1 MSDLFGA
8 LRSAPLLRH
17 FSDVG
22 VRILAAACEERVVGR
37 DTFAFRGGEKS
48 ECLMFVARGT
58 LQLQSRDGGAPLGEV
73 SAGDTLG
80 NLSLLAPGEHVLSAL
95 AANDVVL
102 AVLKRSAFENL
113 RKQKPQASL
122 KLLLALAQ
130 DFAERVRDSRG
141 PLREFLAWQMGKR
154 QAERG

>member
-8 LRSAPLLRH
+8 LRAAPILRE

-22 VRILAAACEERVVGR
+22 VRILAEACEERSVGR
-37 DTFAFRGGEKS
+37 GTFAFRGGERS
-48 ECLMFVARGT
+48 DCLMFVARGT
-58 LQLQSRDGGAPLGEV
+58 LQLQPREGGAPLGEV
-73 SAGDTLG
+73 TAGDTLG

-95 AANDVVL
+95 AANDVIL
-102 AVLKRSAFENL
+102 AVLKRSAFEGL

-122 KLLLALAQ
+122 KLLLALVQ
-130 DFAERVRDSRG
+130 DFAERVRDAKG
-141 PLREFLAWQMGKR
+141 PLREFLAWQVGKR

>member
-8 LRSAPLLRH
+8 LRAAPILRE

-22 VRILAAACEERVVGR
+22 VRILAEACEERSVGR
-37 DTFAFRGGEKS
+37 GTFAFRGGERS
-48 ECLMFVARGT
+48 DCLMFVARGT
-58 LQLQSRDGGAPLGEV
+58 LQLQPRDGGAPLGEV
-73 SAGDTLG
+73 TAGDTLG

-95 AANDVVL
+95 AANDVIL
-102 AVLKRSAFENL
+102 AVPKRSAFEGL

-130 DFAERVRDSRG
+130 DFAERVRDAKG
-141 PLREFLAWQMGKR
+141 PLREFLAWQVGKR

>member
-1 MSDLFGA
+1 VTDLFPA
-8 LRSAPLLRH
+8 LRASPLLRE

-37 DTFAFRGGEKS
+37 GTFAFRGGERS
-48 ECLMFVARGT
+48 EALLFVARGT
-58 LQLQSRDGGAPLGEV
+58 LQLQPREGGAPLGEV

-95 AANDVVL
+95 AANDVTL
-102 AVLKRSAFENL
+102 AVLRRPAFEEL

-130 DFAERVRDSRG
+130 DFAERVRDAKG
-141 PLREFLAWQMGKR
+141 PLREFLAWQVGKR
-154 QAERG
+154 QSERG

>member
-1 MSDLFGA
+1 MTDLFGA
-8 LRSAPLLRH
+8 LRAAPLLRD

-37 DTFAFRGGEKS
+37 GTFAFRGGDKS

-58 LQLQSRDGGAPLGEV
+58 LQLQPRDGGAPLGEV

-80 NLSLLAPGEHVLSAL
+80 NLALLAPGEHVLSAL
-95 AANDVVL
+95 ASSDVLL

-122 KLLLALAQ
+122 KLLLALAK
-130 DFAERVRDSRG
+130 DFAERVRDARG
-141 PLREFLAWQMGKR
+141 PLREFLAWQVGKR